1 MLMTVH
7 FTCVD
12 SVFLFTSKFSSE
24 AVAMDTSL
32 EVSAI
37 YKLPSYASVTLLAY
51 FLLSTAV
58 LTAFL
63 SLS

>member
-1 MLMTVH
+1 
-7 FTCVD
+7 
-12 SVFLFTSKFSSE
+12 
-24 AVAMDTSL
+24 MDTSL